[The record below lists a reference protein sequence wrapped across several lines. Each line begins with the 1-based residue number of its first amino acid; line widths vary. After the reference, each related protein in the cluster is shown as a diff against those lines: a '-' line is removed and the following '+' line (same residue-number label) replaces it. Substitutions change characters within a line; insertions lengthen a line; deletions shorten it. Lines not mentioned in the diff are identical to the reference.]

1 MTNAPTCARH
11 PDRETWV
18 SCSRCGNPICPDC
31 MNEAPVGFHCP
42 ACIAEGKRTVRQ
54 IKVRTAKVTSTLI
67 GICVVAFLYGE
78 INPRFDIDFGVAGY
92 PVFEL
97 GEYYRLVTA
106 MFLHAG
112 IIHIA
117 FNMLVLHQLG
127 TPLELKLGSAKF
139 SVIYFVSGLG
149 GSIASVLFNNP
160 LTLSV
165 GASGAIFGLM
175 GAYFVVARSLRLDAG
190 QIRVMIG
197 INLVIGFV
205 IPGIDW
211 HGHLGGLAAGAAVTA
226 LIHKVFPS
234 WG

>member
-1 MTNAPTCARH
+1 
-11 PDRETWV
+11 
-18 SCSRCGNPICPDC
+18 

-42 ACIAEGKRTVRQ
+42 DCLAEGRRTVRQ
-54 IKVRTAKVTSTLI
+54 IKIRTAKVTNLLI
-67 GICVVAFLYGE
+67 GICCAVFLYGTLNPELE
-78 INPRFDIDFGVAGY
+78 ISFGVAGY

-97 GEYYRLVTA
+97 GEYYRLITA

-139 SVIYFVSGLG
+139 TLIYFASGLG
-149 GSIASVLFNNP
+149 GSIASVLFNDP
-160 LTLSV
+160 FTLSV

-175 GAYFVVARSLRLDAG
+175 GAYFVVARSLRLDAS

-211 HGHLGGLAAGAAVTA
+211 HAHLGGLLVGAATTA
-226 LIHKVFPS
+226 VIHRVFPS

>member
-1 MTNAPTCARH
+1 MS
-11 PDRETWV
+11 V
-18 SCSRCGNPICPDC
+18 
-31 MNEAPVGFHCP
+31 
-42 ACIAEGKRTVRQ
+42 
-54 IKVRTAKVTSTLI
+54 LI
-67 GICVVAFLYGE
+67 GLCVAAFLYGYVDPDFE
-78 INPRFDIDFGVAGY
+78 INFGVAGFA
-92 PVFEL
+92 VFEL
-97 GEYYRLVTA
+97 GEYYRLLTA

-139 SVIYFVSGLG
+139 TMIYFVSGLG
-149 GSIASVLFNNP
+149 GSIASVLFNDP
-160 LTLSV
+160 FTLSV

-175 GAYFVVARSLRLDAG
+175 GAYFVVSRSLRLDAS

-211 HGHLGGLAAGAAVTA
+211 HAHLGGLAAGAAVTA